1 VGLPIQET
9 GLEVLH
15 GKVDYRVWNKD
26 GAPVQEEL
34 LRNLK
39 DAEGFLAGVFTR
51 VDNKLLDA
59 APKLKIV
66 SNYSVG
72 YDNIDVPAATRRGVY
87 VTNTPDVLTVA
98 AADLTFA
105 LILAGA
111 RRLVEASAFLR
122 SGDWKVW
129 GAELLVG
136 TEVGGSTLGVIGM
149 GRIGQAVAKR
159 AKGFDMTVLYSDIL
173 RRRDA
178 EQALGMQYVSKEE
191 LLQKSDFV
199 TLHCFLNEETRNII
213 GEKELRMM
221 KKTAILVNA
230 ARGPLIDQAALYR
243 ACSERWIRG
252 AALDVFVKEPIPL
265 DDPLLTLPNVTA
277 VPHIGSASRTA
288 RDGMARRSAENLVAG
303 LSGKRPPNL
312 VNPEIWS
319 GPLGA

>member
-1 VGLPIQET
+1 
-9 GLEVLH
+9 
-15 GKVDYRVWNKD
+15 
-26 GAPVQEEL
+26 

-66 SNYSVG
+66 SKYSVG

-87 VTNTPDVLTVA
+87 VTNTPDVLTA
-98 AADLTFA
+98 ATADLTFA

-159 AKGFDMTVLYSDIL
+159 AKGFDMTVLYSDIV

-178 EQALGMQYVSKEE
+178 EQALGVQYVSKEE

-199 TLHCFLNEETRNII
+199 TLHCFLNEETRNFI

-230 ARGPLIDQAALYR
+230 ARGPLVDHDALCR
-243 ACSERWIRG
+243 ACSENWIRG
-252 AALDVFVKEPIPL
+252 AALDVFVKEPLPP
-265 DDPLLTLPNVTA
+265 DDPLLTLPNVTT

-288 RDGMARRSAENLVAG
+288 RDGMARRAAENLVAG
-303 LSGKRPPNL
+303 LSGKKPPNL

-319 GPLGA
+319 GPSS

>member
-9 GLEVLH
+9 GLEILH

-26 GAPVQEEL
+26 GAPAREEL

-39 DAEGFLAGVFTR
+39 DAEGFLSGVFTR
-51 VDNKLLDA
+51 VDDELLNA

-66 SNYSVG
+66 SNYAVG
-72 YDNIDVPAATRRGVY
+72 YDNIDVPAATRHGVY
-87 VTNTPDVLTVA
+87 VTNTPGVLTA
-98 AADLTFA
+98 ATADLTFA

-111 RRLVEASAFLR
+111 RRLVEANSFLR
-122 SGDWKVW
+122 SGNWKVW
-129 GAELLVG
+129 GPELLVG
-136 TEVGGSTLGVIGM
+136 VEVGGSTLGIIGM
-149 GRIGQAVAKR
+149 GKIGQAVAKR
-159 AKGFDMTVLYSDIL
+159 AKGFDMTVLYFDAV
-173 RRRDA
+173 RRLDA
-178 EQALGMQYVSKEE
+178 EQALGIQYVSKEE

-199 TLHCFLNEETRNII
+199 TLHCLLNEETRNIV

-221 KKTAILVNA
+221 KRTAIIVNA

-243 ACSERWIRG
+243 ACSEKWIQG

-265 DDPLLTLPNVTA
+265 DDPLLTLPNVTT

-288 RDGMARRSAENLVAG
+288 RDGMARKAAENLLAG

-319 GPLGA
+319 GA